1 MRARKNENGGTVPP
15 FTDAGRFPAM
25 QARRKQMMNEYL
37 VVIETEGD
45 GYVTREPIEYNALSS
60 SEAQAYAFDDLEDN
74 QRVVSVWQRVL

>member
-1 MRARKNENGGTVPP
+1 MNL
-15 FTDAGRFPAM
+15 
-25 QARRKQMMNEYL
+25 NEYV

-45 GYVTREPIEYNALSS
+45 GEVIREFIEYNAGSS